1 MIVPLFVTFE
11 GPDGSGKSTQAR
23 LLAAACRVQGFD
35 VVETREPGGTPLGE
49 RIRRLL
55 LDPDSP
61 RPVPLAMALLLSA
74 SRAQLLSDIILPAL
88 GRGAIVICDRYADST
103 MAYQSYGLGLDTEVV
118 RDMTAIATNGVQ
130 PDVSIYVDI
139 PVEVG
144 LSRVA
149 ARGAL
154 NRLDAETIHF
164 HRNVRSGY
172 LRIIAEDPGRW
183 LVVDGTQPIE
193 AVHQQIMGTL
203 LPRLERVSTA

>member
-1 MIVPLFVTFE
+1 VPLFVTFE

-23 LLAAACRVQGFD
+23 LLAAAFRRQGLN

-49 RIRRLL
+49 RIRELL
-55 LDPDSP
+55 LDPESP
-61 RPVPLAMALLLSA
+61 RPIPLAMALLLSA
-74 SRAQLLSDIILPAL
+74 SRAQLLSDVILPAL

-103 MAYQSYGLGLDTEVV
+103 MAYQSYGLGLDAEVV

-130 PDVSIYVDI
+130 PDVGIYVDVPI
-139 PVEVG
+139 EVG
-144 LSRVA
+144 LSRAV

-172 LRIIAEDPGRW
+172 LRIVAEEPDRW
-183 LVVDGTQPIE
+183 FVVDGTQSVE
-193 AVHQQIMGTL
+193 TVHRQIMTAISPL
-203 LPRLERVSTA
+203 LAGMSTA